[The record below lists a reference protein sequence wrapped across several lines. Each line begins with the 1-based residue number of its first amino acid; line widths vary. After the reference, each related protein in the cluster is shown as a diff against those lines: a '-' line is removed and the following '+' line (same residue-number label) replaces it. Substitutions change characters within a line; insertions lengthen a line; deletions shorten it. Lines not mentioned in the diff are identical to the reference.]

1 MNITSSTST
10 EDYYD
15 SYYIHY
21 KTVAGVCIANLVLA
35 IPSNALL
42 LVVMRQQQHIQDTT
56 RLLYYTYTWFNLAVC
71 IIWCSGNIYTYID
84 LSINACLTYFQY
96 FSFPEHATLF
106 TSMFIL
112 CLISLDKYIY
122 LSRPLRYY
130 VFVQPERVKVIL
142 FVTVFLSLLLCI
154 TFLPFP
160 SNVEY
165 FNQICQD
172 LDIPYYTFSV
182 IVFDYFIGAPVV
194 VAMLATTFVN
204 IVILRIAYR
213 KRLQLDVGDAERVK
227 FQRSVDCVQLFPKYR
242 QPRRF
247 KGVLTTICVTT
258 SFNLSWL
265 PWVMSDTIPDTAV
278 GEYIYIFGA
287 SCGWLYPLLYISS
300 TKEARSIIKSKITGR
315 RYT

>member
-1 MNITSSTST
+1 MNITSSSPT

-15 SYYIHY
+15 SYYYDSYYIHY
-21 KTVAGVCIANLVLA
+21 QTVAGVCIANLVLA

-42 LVVMRQQQHIQDTT
+42 LLVLRQQQQIQDTT

-84 LSINACLTYFQY
+84 LSINACLTYFQC
-96 FSFPEHATLF
+96 FSFPENATLF
-106 TSMFIL
+106 TAMFIL

-130 VFVQPERVKVIL
+130 LLVQPDRVKVIL
-142 FVTVFLSLLLCI
+142 FVTVLLSLLLC
-154 TFLPFP
+154 TALLPFP

-165 FNQICQD
+165 FNQICKD
-172 LDIPYYTFSV
+172 LDIPSYTSSV
-182 IVFDYFIGAPVV
+182 IVFSYFIGAPVV

-204 IVILRIAYR
+204 IAILRIAYR
-213 KRLQLDVGDAERVK
+213 KT
-227 FQRSVDCVQLFPKYR
+227 RSVGCVQLFPKYR

-247 KGVLTTICVTT
+247 KGVLTTIFVTT

-265 PWVMSDTIPDTAV
+265 PWLMYETLPDTAV
-278 GEYIYIFGA
+278 SEYIYIFGA

-300 TKEARSIIKSKITGR
+300 TKEARSIIKRKIIGR